1 MLISIKLDCPIVEQN
16 IILVS
21 FYFVLQV
28 SMQVHESLLKDLDP
42 IKRTIRICNV
52 SKKLM
57 NLLYVL

>member
-1 MLISIKLDCPIVEQN
+1 MFISIKLDCPIVEQN

-52 SKKLM
+52 SKSL
-57 NLLYVL
+57 